1 MQVAAIVEDQTPNRR
16 VYDPGHPDADAQ
28 GYVSMPNVNSVVEMT
43 DLISS
48 SRAYEAN
55 VTAMQT
61 SKAMISRVMDLLR
74 A

>member
-1 MQVAAIVEDQTPNRR
+1 
-16 VYDPGHPDADAQ
+16 
-28 GYVSMPNVNSVVEMT
+28 MPNVNSVVEMT